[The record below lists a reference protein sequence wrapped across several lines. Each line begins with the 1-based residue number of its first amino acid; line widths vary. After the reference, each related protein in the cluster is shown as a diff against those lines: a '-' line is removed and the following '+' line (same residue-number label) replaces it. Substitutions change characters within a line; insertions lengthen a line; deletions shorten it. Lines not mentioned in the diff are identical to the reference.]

1 MKINNNISAVVTN
14 KQLLRTED
22 NLTAAMQRLSSGLKI
37 NHSKDDPSGM
47 AISGK
52 MHTQIKGLGR
62 ASQNANDG
70 VSVIQ
75 TADGALSEVTS
86 MLQRMREL
94 SVQAANELNSPDER
108 GAVQK
113 EIGSL
118 RNEIDRVSTDTEFNT
133 KSLLDGSLDTR
144 VYGEHFSRTYV
155 SESVTPGTYKMTIN
169 SAAEQAS
176 TSNATATPLTGT
188 VTAAQAGAMKING
201 VGIKITEGMSAS
213 EVYESLR
220 KGAEE
225 ASCQISN
232 EGDPLKISSNFY
244 GKSSSVEVVF
254 GNEGLRD
261 YFGFTDLKTT
271 SYGTDADI
279 TLKTEDLTTNPPV
292 FGFSKQATV
301 NTDGN
306 RYTVTDTNGF
316 KMEFLAQNDA
326 VKDGTGTVISGWSTG
341 DLDIEVSDIG
351 PMVLQIGANE
361 SQNMKVRIPSISSEN
376 MYLDE
381 IDVTKAG
388 GPDRAMANLDK
399 AIARVSEIRSGMGAN
414 QNRLEST
421 VMSLDETDEN
431 MNSAVSRIEDS
442 DMAVEMAD
450 YTRYNVLQQAATSVL
465 SQANEI
471 PQTALQLLQK

>member
-37 NHSKDDPSGM
+37 NHAKDDPSGM

-52 MHTQIKGLGR
+52 MHTQIKGLDR

-75 TADGALSEVTS
+75 TADGALTEVTS

-94 SVQAANELNSPDER
+94 SVQAANELNSSEEKE
-108 GAVQK
+108 AIQK
-113 EIGSL
+113 EINSL
-118 RNEIDRVSTDTEFNT
+118 RKEIDRVSTDTEFNT

-144 VYGEHFSRTYV
+144 VYGDHFSRTYV
-155 SESVTPGTYKMTIN
+155 SESVTAGTYKMTVN
-169 SAAEQAS
+169 AAAEQAS
-176 TSNATATPLTGT
+176 ATNATGTALTGT
-188 VTAAQAGAMKING
+188 VTAAQAGALKING
-201 VGIKITEGMSAS
+201 VGIKITEGMSATD
-213 EVYESLR
+213 VYEALR
-220 KGAEE
+220 KGAEQ
-225 ASCQISN
+225 ASCKISD
-232 EGDPLKISSNFY
+232 EGDPLKISSDFY

-271 SYGTDADI
+271 NYGKDADI
-279 TLKTEDLTTNPPV
+279 TLKTEDLTTNPPT

-301 NTDGN
+301 STDGN
-306 RYTVTDTNGF
+306 RYTVTDTGGF
-316 KMEFLAQNDA
+316 EMDFLVENNA
-326 VKDGTGTVISGWSTG
+326 VKDATGTVTSGWSTG
-341 DLDIEVSDIG
+341 DLDIEVTDIG

-361 SQNMKVRIPSISSEN
+361 SQNMTVRIPSISSQD

-421 VMSLDETDEN
+421 VKSLDDTDEN
-431 MNSAVSRIEDS
+431 MNSAVSRIEDA
-442 DMAVEMAD
+442 DMAVEMSD
-450 YTRYNVLQQAATSVL
+450 YTKYNVLQQAATSVL

>member
-1 MKINNNISAVVTN
+1 MKINNNISAVITN

-22 NLTAAMQRLSSGLKI
+22 NLSAAMQRLSSGLKI

-52 MHTQIKGLGR
+52 MHTQIEGLSR

-75 TADGALSEVTS
+75 TADGALNEVTS

-94 SVQAANELNSPDER
+94 SVQAANDLNSSEEKE
-108 GAVQK
+108 AIQK
-113 EIGSL
+113 EINSL
-118 RNEIDRVSTDTEFNT
+118 RSEINRVSTDTEFNT
-133 KSLLDGSLDTR
+133 KTLLDGSLDTR
-144 VYGEHFSRTYV
+144 VYGDHFSRTYV
-155 SESVTPGTYKMTIN
+155 SESVTAGTYKMQVN
-169 SAAEQAS
+169 AAAEQA
-176 TSNATATPLTGT
+176 NASGTKVLTGNVTAT
-188 VTAAQAGAMKING
+188 QAGSVKING
-201 VGIKITEGMSAS
+201 VGVKITEGMSVS
-213 EVYESLR
+213 DVYEAVR

-225 ASCQISN
+225 ASCHISS
-232 EGDPLKISSNFY
+232 EGDPLKISSDFY

-254 GNEGLRD
+254 ENDELKD
-261 YFGFTDLKTT
+261 YFGFADLKTT
-271 SYGTDADI
+271 KNGTDADI
-279 TLKTEDLTTNPPV
+279 TLEREDLTTNPPT

-301 NTDGN
+301 STDGN
-306 RYTVTDTNGF
+306 RFTVTDTNGF
-316 KMEFLAQNDA
+316 EMDFLAQNNAVTDA
-326 VKDGTGTVISGWSTG
+326 TGTVTSGWSTG
-341 DLDIEVSDIG
+341 ELNIEVTDMG

-361 SQNMKVRIPSISSEN
+361 SQNMTVRIPSISSEN

-381 IDVTKAG
+381 VDVTKAG
-388 GPDRAMANLDK
+388 GADRAMSILDK

-421 VMSLDETDEN
+421 VKSLDDTDEN
-431 MNSAVSRIEDS
+431 MNSAVSRIEDA
-442 DMAVEMAD
+442 DMAAEMAD
-450 YTRYNVLQQAATSVL
+450 YTKYNVLQQAATSVL